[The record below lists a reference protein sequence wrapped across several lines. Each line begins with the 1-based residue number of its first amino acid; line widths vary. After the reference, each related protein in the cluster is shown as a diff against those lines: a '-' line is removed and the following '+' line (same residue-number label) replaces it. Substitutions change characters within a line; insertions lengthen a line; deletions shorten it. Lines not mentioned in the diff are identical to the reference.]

1 MAITF
6 FGSRRDTTP
15 FLRYQIPSAVFH
27 ASSASIVTPL
37 SSLIT
42 TGSPFAPG
50 AVEIG
55 SDLLNSTCAGL
66 FCGEGVSTLG
76 DAEGSTEASTEGLAV
91 ARGAGCTGW
100 SDSCCR
106 ALELKVDVL
115 EFSGAVCRDIVK

>member
-1 MAITF
+1 MAVTF

-55 SDLLNSTCAGL
+55 SELPNSTCAGL
-66 FCGEGVSTLG
+66 FCGEGASTLG

-91 ARGAGCTGW
+91 ARRAGRRGW
-100 SDSCCR
+100 RDSCCR
-106 ALELKVDVL
+106 ALELELDVL
-115 EFSGAVCRDIVK
+115 EFSCAVCRDTAK